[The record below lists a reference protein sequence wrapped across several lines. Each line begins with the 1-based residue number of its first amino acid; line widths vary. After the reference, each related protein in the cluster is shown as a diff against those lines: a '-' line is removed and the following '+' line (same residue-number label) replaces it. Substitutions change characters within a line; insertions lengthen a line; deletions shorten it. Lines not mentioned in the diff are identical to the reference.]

1 MLAADAPGAA
11 APPLACGHPRY
22 ARRRRV
28 SCLASTLDKEGFAM
42 AFIRMFQPPNV
53 TAEIYEAVNEKA
65 GVAANPPEGLIFHCA
80 GDAGGN
86 WQILDVWESQE
97 HARRFDEER
106 LTPAIESVI

>member
-1 MLAADAPGAA
+1 
-11 APPLACGHPRY
+11 
-22 ARRRRV
+22 
-28 SCLASTLDKEGFAM
+28 M

-65 GVAANPPEGLIFHCA
+65 GVAADPPEGLIFHCA

-106 LTPAIESVI
+106 LTPAIESVIGAPPAEAPRRQSYELHTIINP